1 MRDIKN
7 YHFNEQTDSDRR
19 SVLKSA
25 IGVAFTG
32 MLVSLG
38 VPNISYVEL

>member
-1 MRDIKN
+1 MKDIKK

-25 IGVAFTG
+25 IGVAFTSG
-32 MLVSLG
+32 RNVLFEWRQG
-38 VPNISYVEL
+38 